1 MLKKFK
7 LHKIIFHFPLKINAE
22 PQNASSLQKYL
33 CFTTKSCNL
42 STDKCI
48 SIYRW
53 LFLSIAKEVHARQV
67 RSAGTRRKD
76 LDFHAGLDGDGR
88 DLLDH
93 IGPCEKTVHAS
104 RTSSI
109 EVISSMFAISDQN
122 FVIIYGRD
130 VHHINAK
137 TTVVSGIDG

>member
-1 MLKKFK
+1 MRVSAQARLVDVGDG
-7 LHKIIFHFPLKINAE
+7 
-22 PQNASSLQKYL
+22 
-33 CFTTKSCNL
+33 NL
-42 STDKCI
+42 
-48 SIYRW
+48 
-53 LFLSIAKEVHARQV
+53 
-67 RSAGTRRKD
+67 D
-76 LDFHAGLDGDGR
+76 LHAGLDGDGR

-109 EVISSMFAISDQN
+109 DVISSMFAISDQI

-137 TTVVSGIDG
+137 TTVLSGIDG